1 MFYWYHVHQTLNFL
15 ELGFSFNKCFL
26 LSFRVHLLKDFS
38 RISRSCAIFS
48 QKIQAVP
55 FNHPRRKRKG
65 ITKIY
70 LSQAIKDF
78 AWNLSRMTSESI
90 LHWFHYNKISW
101 QEHSL
106 HYTFLCN
113 IIGAV
118 QITNKQANVIGN
130 LSPKFLIKLL
140 KKISPE
146 NLDVLKRKSLG

>member
-1 MFYWYHVHQTLNFL
+1 MLFIILPRSFVERF
-15 ELGFSFNKCFL
+15 FSSL
-26 LSFRVHLLKDFS
+26 QVLR
-38 RISRSCAIFS
+38 
-48 QKIQAVP
+48 QIQAVP

-101 QEHSL
+101 QERSL

-113 IIGAV
+113 IIGTV
-118 QITNKQANVIGN
+118 QITNKQANVIWN
-130 LSPKFLIKLL
+130 LSPKFLLKLL

>member
-1 MFYWYHVHQTLNFL
+1 MLFIILPRSFVERF
-15 ELGFSFNKCFL
+15 FSSL
-26 LSFRVHLLKDFS
+26 QVLR
-38 RISRSCAIFS
+38 
-48 QKIQAVP
+48 QIQAVP

-101 QEHSL
+101 QERSP

-130 LSPKFLIKLL
+130 LSPKFLLKLL